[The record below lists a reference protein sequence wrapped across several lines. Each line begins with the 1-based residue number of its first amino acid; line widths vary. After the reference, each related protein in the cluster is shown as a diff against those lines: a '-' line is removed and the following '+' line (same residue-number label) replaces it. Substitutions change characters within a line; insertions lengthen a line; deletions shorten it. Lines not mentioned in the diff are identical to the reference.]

1 MSYEQEEGG
10 CWCKVVE
17 GIKAEA
23 EAIIFGVQLLSKLSE
38 LSLRRPGLITVPNG
52 NFRSRPGGAPR
63 YVRSCREP
71 PCPSRGAPA
80 PFPA

>member
-1 MSYEQEEGG
+1 MSYEQEEAG

-38 LSLRRPGLITVPNG
+38 LS
-52 NFRSRPGGAPR
+52 F
-63 YVRSCREP
+63 
-71 PCPSRGAPA
+71 
-80 PFPA
+80 